1 MEKEGGSALERNVNW
16 SIPYNIHPP
25 LLFLIIVRKIIF
37 MFIVLHYLSGSGQRV
52 PILLRVLI
60 MMMIACVD
68 DDNVNMVMV
77 TIKIAGEG
85 DGAENPMGDLDPW
98 L

>member
-1 MEKEGGSALERNVNW
+1 
-16 SIPYNIHPP
+16 
-25 LLFLIIVRKIIF
+25 

-68 DDNVNMVMV
+68 DDNMNMVMV

-85 DGAENPMGDLDPW
+85 DPMGDLDPW